1 MFYVRKKS
9 LGSFYSRGTIFYCL
23 VATLLCGAV
32 AHCESLLEGLEEVL
46 ECLIDILVLLVE
58 LVLVGAFKLVKL
70 LLKVLAGLCGANGA
84 LPSVVTARIVHDV
97 VAVLGLDN
105 TGVADLS
112 ATVGSPVAEG
122 LNVVGA

>member
-46 ECLIDILVLLVE
+46 DCLIDILVLLVE
-58 LVLVGAFKLVKL
+58 LVLVGASSSSSCFSKSS
-70 LLKVLAGLCGANGA
+70 LAFAERMA
-84 LPSVVTARIVHDV
+84 LFQA
-97 VAVLGLDN
+97 
-105 TGVADLS
+105 
-112 ATVGSPVAEG
+112 
-122 LNVVGA
+122 

>member
-1 MFYVRKKS
+1 MIS
-9 LGSFYSRGTIFYCL
+9 
-23 VATLLCGAV
+23 VALLAPRLCAV

-46 ECLIDILVLLVE
+46 DCLIDILVLLVE

-70 LLKVLAGLCGANGA
+70 LFEVLFGLCGANGA

-105 TGVADLS
+105 AGVADLS
-112 ATVGSPVAEG
+112 AAVGSPVAEG